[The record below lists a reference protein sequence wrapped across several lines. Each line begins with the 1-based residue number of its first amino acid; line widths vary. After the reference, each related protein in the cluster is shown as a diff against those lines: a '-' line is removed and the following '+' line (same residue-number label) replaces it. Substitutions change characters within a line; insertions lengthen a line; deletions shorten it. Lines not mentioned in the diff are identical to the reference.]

1 LEKAEALAVLREL
14 FAACPEIGQARF
26 ASIDPDGSGVKPR
39 CFYKIRLGI
48 NFDSQLR
55 DCVRKILDAHKLEL
69 TEKEDLIIIY
79 RRRI

>member
-1 LEKAEALAVLREL
+1 LDKAEALAVLREL

-48 NFDSQLR
+48 NVDSQLR
-55 DCVRKILDAHKLEL
+55 DGLKKIVDIHELEL
-69 TEKEDLIIIY
+69 TEKEDWVIIY

>member
-1 LEKAEALAVLREL
+1 LDKAEALAVLREL

-26 ASIDPDGSGVKPR
+26 ASIDPDVSGVKPR
-39 CFYKIRLGI
+39 CSYKIRLGI

-55 DCVRKILDAHKLEL
+55 DCVKKIVDIHELEL
-69 TEKEDLIIIY
+69 TEKEDWVIIY